1 MVCVPFQ
8 SGFIS
13 LQASVLLRLLNLV
26 RNSLYFI
33 AASFTEV
40 LSFILSYFFYYL
52 KMRALKIVK
61 LSFFF
66 FFCDQIV
73 KISPFPPHA
82 VFPNTR

>member
-8 SGFIS
+8 SEFIS

-26 RNSLYFI
+26 RSSLYFI

-66 FFCDQIV
+66 FCDQIV